1 MAIDFPNSP
10 SAGQIYTVNGKQ
22 WIHDTADGGKWI
34 AYGASL
40 APDILKVDSAN
51 NRVGINQTSPA
62 YGLDVTGTARVTGV
76 ITASGGVV
84 GNVTGNTS
92 GTSGST
98 TGNAAT
104 ATEATNVTASANN
117 STDETVYPTFVDGAT
132 GAQGIE
138 TDTGLTY
145 NPSSGVLSATT
156 FTGAATDST
165 KLAHTGGTLTGVTLA
180 GAVVGDDQLISAPI
194 IKDYSETVHAGGD
207 TGATVTLDETD
218 GNVQSWTLN
227 ASCTFTM
234 PSGSAL
240 NASCTFTMPSGS
252 GLKPGT
258 SMTLILTQ
266 DGSSRTGTFTN
277 VKWAGGT
284 AVTLST
290 GDDDVDILTFT
301 TFNGGANPVWYG
313 FAAGLDMG

>member
-76 ITASGGVV
+76 ITASGGI
-84 GNVTGNTS
+84 TGTAS
-92 GTSGST
+92 V
-98 TGNAAT
+98 

-218 GNVQSWTLN
+218 GNVQSWTLD
-227 ASCTFTM
+227 
-234 PSGSAL
+234 
-240 NASCTFTMPSGS
+240 ASCTFTMPSGS

>member
-194 IKDYSETVHAGGD
+194 IKDYSETVHAGGN

-218 GNVQSWTLN
+218 GNVQSWT
-227 ASCTFTM
+227 
-234 PSGSAL
+234 L

>member
-180 GAVVGDDQLISAPI
+180 GAVVGADQLISAPI
-194 IKDYSETVHAGGD
+194 IKDYSETVHAGGN

-218 GNVQSWTLN
+218 GNVQSWT
-227 ASCTFTM
+227 
-234 PSGSAL
+234 L

>member
-76 ITASGGVV
+76 ITASGGI
-84 GNVTGNTS
+84 TGTPS
-92 GTSGST
+92 V
-98 TGNAAT
+98 
-104 ATEATNVTASANN
+104 ATEATNVTASVNN

-218 GNVQSWTLN
+218 GNVQSWTLD
-227 ASCTFTM
+227 
-234 PSGSAL
+234 
-240 NASCTFTMPSGS
+240 ASCTFTMPSGS

>member
-234 PSGSAL
+234 PSGS
-240 NASCTFTMPSGS
+240 

>member
-180 GAVVGDDQLISAPI
+180 GAVVGADQLISAPI

-218 GNVQSWTLN
+218 GNVQSWTLD
-227 ASCTFTM
+227 
-234 PSGSAL
+234 
-240 NASCTFTMPSGS
+240 ASCTFTMPSGS

-313 FAAGLDMG
+313 FSAGLDMG

>member
-104 ATEATNVTASANN
+104 ATEATNVTVSANN

-132 GAQGIE
+132 DAQGIE

-180 GAVVGDDQLISAPI
+180 GAVVGADQLISAPI

-218 GNVQSWTLN
+218 GNVQSWT
-227 ASCTFTM
+227 
-234 PSGSAL
+234 L

>member
-76 ITASGGVV
+76 ITASGGI
-84 GNVTGNTS
+84 TGTAS
-92 GTSGST
+92 V
-98 TGNAAT
+98 

-180 GAVVGDDQLISAPI
+180 GAVVGADQLISAPI
-194 IKDYSETVHAGGD
+194 IKDYSETVHAGGN

-218 GNVQSWTLN
+218 GNVQSWT
-227 ASCTFTM
+227 
-234 PSGSAL
+234 L

-313 FAAGLDMG
+313 FSAGLDMG

>member
-62 YGLDVTGTARVTGV
+62 YGLDVTGTARVTGL
-76 ITASGGVV
+76 ITASGGI
-84 GNVTGNTS
+84 TGTAS
-92 GTSGST
+92 V
-98 TGNAAT
+98 

-194 IKDYSETVHAGGD
+194 IKDYSETVHAGGN

-218 GNVQSWTLN
+218 GNVQSWT
-227 ASCTFTM
+227 
-234 PSGSAL
+234 L

>member
-76 ITASGGVV
+76 ITASGGI
-84 GNVTGNTS
+84 TGTAS
-92 GTSGST
+92 V
-98 TGNAAT
+98 

-234 PSGSAL
+234 PSGS
-240 NASCTFTMPSGS
+240 

>member
-62 YGLDVTGTARVTGV
+62 YGLDVTGTARITGV
-76 ITASGGVV
+76 ITASGGI
-84 GNVTGNTS
+84 TGTAS
-92 GTSGST
+92 L
-98 TGNAAT
+98 
-104 ATEATNVTASANN
+104 ATEVTASANN

-180 GAVVGDDQLISAPI
+180 GAVVGADQLISAPI

-218 GNVQSWTLN
+218 GNVQSWT
-227 ASCTFTM
+227 
-234 PSGSAL
+234 L

>member
-76 ITASGGVV
+76 ITASGGI
-84 GNVTGNTS
+84 TGTAS
-92 GTSGST
+92 V
-98 TGNAAT
+98 

-180 GAVVGDDQLISAPI
+180 GAVVGADQLISAPI

-218 GNVQSWTLN
+218 GNVQSWTLD
-227 ASCTFTM
+227 
-234 PSGSAL
+234 
-240 NASCTFTMPSGS
+240 ASCTFTMPSGS

>member
-180 GAVVGDDQLISAPI
+180 GAVVGADQLISAPI

-218 GNVQSWTLN
+218 GNVQSWT
-227 ASCTFTM
+227 
-234 PSGSAL
+234 L

-313 FAAGLDMG
+313 FSAGLDMG

>member
-10 SAGQIYTVNGKQ
+10 TTGDIHTVSGKQ
-22 WIHDTADGGKWI
+22 WQWDSEKWI
-34 AYGASL
+34 AYGSSL
-40 APDILKVDSAN
+40 APDVLKVDSGN

-76 ITASGGVV
+76 ITASGGI
-84 GNVTGNTS
+84 TGTAS
-92 GTSGST
+92 LATEV
-98 TGNAAT
+98 T
-104 ATEATNVTASANN
+104 ATANN

-132 GAQGIE
+132 DAQGIE

-218 GNVQSWTLN
+218 GNVQSWTLD
-227 ASCTFTM
+227 
-234 PSGSAL
+234 
-240 NASCTFTMPSGS
+240 ASCTFTMPSGS

>member
-234 PSGSAL
+234 PSGS
-240 NASCTFTMPSGS
+240 

-284 AVTLST
+284 AVALST

>member
-180 GAVVGDDQLISAPI
+180 GAVVGADQLISAPI

-218 GNVQSWTLN
+218 GNVQSWTLD
-227 ASCTFTM
+227 
-234 PSGSAL
+234 
-240 NASCTFTMPSGS
+240 ASCTFTMPSGS

>member
-104 ATEATNVTASANN
+104 ATEATNVTVSANN

-132 GAQGIE
+132 DAQGIE

-218 GNVQSWTLN
+218 GNVQSWTLD
-227 ASCTFTM
+227 
-234 PSGSAL
+234 
-240 NASCTFTMPSGS
+240 ASCTFTMPSGS